1 MDRSNLHHAQQ
12 GPRSPEEDA
21 SFFSR
26 LTNWWIIPL
35 FRIGY
40 RRQLQEHDVYEVL
53 DRYRA
58 ELVSNTLA
66 AAWKDEIE
74 RAERQ
79 RQMLS
84 EQRSHESTMRS
95 AKRSWIGGV
104 LKRMNINIDAFSIL
118 TPNLIQK
125 NAEKAGLPPPPWWH
139 GFGLVILILFAT
151 VVQVLSIQSWLRHA
165 QLVSIPTRTG
175 LVDMIFQK
183 ATRLSSKARQQNQ
196 FPDGKIVNLL
206 TNDSF
211 RMEASL
217 PYLWTVVSTP
227 INLVVTMGLLIHL
240 LGPGPAL
247 LGGATMIIA
256 IPLQA
261 CVTTRLAPWRRKLSE
276 IADRRIERTHQILR
290 SIQVIKLFTW
300 EPSFLRRVIELRRQE
315 VSMVRR
321 LLLTRGMI
329 STTSAAI
336 PVLAS
341 TASFVLYAAL
351 GQQLDATIIFPAL
364 AFYTSMRAQMTNW
377 PNGLSA
383 VTDTLISVRRIED
396 FLLTEEIQS
405 LPETDPSCPWA
416 IEIQDG
422 CFYWD
427 RIQGP
432 DEGSIGQK
440 VYRMHSA
447 NNEDKGSADSYRS
460 QILVE
465 GNDPNRLIFLRDIQ
479 LQIPRGA
486 LVAVIGAVGHG
497 KSSLLQAMVGNM
509 PMQSGRL

>member
-1 MDRSNLHHAQQ
+1 MDHSNLHHAQQ

-95 AKRSWIGGV
+95 AKRSWIGDV
-104 LKRMNINIDAFSIL
+104 LKRMNINIGTHAFSIL
-118 TPNLIQK
+118 TPNLIQ
-125 NAEKAGLPPPPWWH
+125 
-139 GFGLVILILFAT
+139 
-151 VVQVLSIQSWLRHA
+151 
-165 QLVSIPTRTG
+165 
-175 LVDMIFQK
+175 
-183 ATRLSSKARQQNQ
+183 KARQQNQ

-211 RMEASL
+211 RIEASVQL
-217 PYLWTVVSTP
+217 TWAVFATP
-227 INLVVTMGLLIHL
+227 IYLVVVMGLLIHL

-247 LGGATMIIA
+247 LGGATLIIA
-256 IPLQA
+256 IPLQGCA
-261 CVTTRLAPWRRKLSE
+261 TTRLAPWRRKLAE

-300 EPSFLRRVIELRRQE
+300 EPSFLRRVIELRSRE

-336 PVLAS
+336 PILAS
-341 TASFVLYAAL
+341 ASSFVLYAAM

-364 AFYTSMRAQMTNW
+364 AFYTSMRALLSHW

-383 VTDTLISVRRIED
+383 AVDAHISVKRIES
-396 FLLTEEIQS
+396 FLLAEEVQPLTE
-405 LPETDPSCPWA
+405 PNPSCPWA

-427 RIQGP
+427 
-432 DEGSIGQK
+432 
-440 VYRMHSA
+440 
-447 NNEDKGSADSYRS
+447 
-460 QILVE
+460 
-465 GNDPNRLIFLRDIQ
+465 
-479 LQIPRGA
+479 
-486 LVAVIGAVGHG
+486 
-497 KSSLLQAMVGNM
+497 
-509 PMQSGRL
+509 